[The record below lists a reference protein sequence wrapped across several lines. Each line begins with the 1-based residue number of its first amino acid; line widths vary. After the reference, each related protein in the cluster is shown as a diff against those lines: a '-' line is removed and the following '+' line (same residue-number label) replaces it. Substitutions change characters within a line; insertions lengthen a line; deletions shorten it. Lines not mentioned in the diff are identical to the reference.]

1 MILWG
6 AVALGLVVVIALA
19 FGAGAF
25 RPKAPIANVGG
36 PFSLVDQGGRPVTE
50 KVLNGQ
56 WNMVFFG
63 FTYCPDICPGTLQN
77 LIRVKDQLGTKG
89 KDVRIVFISIDPGRD
104 RPKAI
109 ADWLEANGAPEGTL
123 GLTGTQEE
131 VDKAVKAYKAVA
143 TKVGEGPDYT
153 LDHSTVVYL
162 MDPRGRFDRALPYR
176 LPDEIVT
183 QGLVIT
189 PQLQQAIKLLQ

>member
-1 MILWG
+1 MTRTRMILWG
-6 AVALGLVVVIALA
+6 AVALGLVVVMALA

-25 RPKAPIANVGG
+25 RPKAPVSDVGG
-36 PFSLVDQGGRPVTE
+36 PFSLVDQGGRPVSE
-50 KVLNGQ
+50 KVLKGQ

-109 ADWLEANGAPEGTL
+109 SDWLEANGAPAGTL

-131 VDKAVKAYKAVA
+131 VDKAVKAYKAFA
-143 TKVGEGPDYT
+143 RKVGEGSDYT
-153 LDHSTVVYL
+153 MDHSTVVYL
-162 MDPRGRFDRALPYR
+162 MDPRGRFDRALPFS

-183 QGLVIT
+183 QVTDAKRGD
-189 PQLQQAIKLLQ
+189 

>member
-1 MILWG
+1 MTRTRMILWG
-6 AVALGLVVVIALA
+6 AVALGLVAVMVLA
-19 FGAGAF
+19 FSAGAF
-25 RPKAPIANVGG
+25 RPKAAPADVGG
-36 PFSLVDQGGRPVTE
+36 PFSLVDQTGRPVTE

-77 LIRVKDQLGTKG
+77 LIRVKDQLGPAG
-89 KDVRIVFISIDPGRD
+89 KDVRIVFVSIDPGRD

-109 ADWLEANGAPEGTL
+109 ADWLEANGAPAGTL

-131 VDKAVKAYKAVA
+131 VDRAVKAYKAVA
-143 TKVGEGPDYT
+143 NKVGEGPDYT
-153 LDHSTVVYL
+153 MDHSTVVYL
-162 MDPRGRFDRALPYR
+162 MDPRGRFARPLPYS

-183 QGLVIT
+183 QVKAAKRGD
-189 PQLQQAIKLLQ
+189 

>member
-1 MILWG
+1 MTRTRMILWG
-6 AVALGLVVVIALA
+6 AVALGLVIVMALA

-25 RPKAPIANVGG
+25 RPKAPVADVGG
-36 PFSLVDQGGRPVTE
+36 PFSLVDQTGRPVTE

-56 WNMVFFG
+56 WNLVFFG

-89 KDVRIVFISIDPGRD
+89 KDVRIVFISVDPGRD

-109 ADWLEANGAPEGTL
+109 AEWLEANGAPAGTL
-123 GLTGTQEE
+123 GLTGAQAE

-143 TKVGEGPDYT
+143 NKVGEGPDYT
-153 LDHSTVVYL
+153 MDHSTVVYL
-162 MDPRGRFDRALPYR
+162 MDPRGRFNRALPYN

-183 QGLVIT
+183 QVTAAKRGD
-189 PQLQQAIKLLQ
+189 

>member
-1 MILWG
+1 MNRTRMILWG
-6 AVALGLVVVIALA
+6 AVALGLVVVMVLA
-19 FGAGAF
+19 VSAGAF
-25 RPKAPIANVGG
+25 RPKATTADVGG
-36 PFSLVDQGGRPVTE
+36 PFSLVDQTGRPATE

-56 WNMVFFG
+56 WNLVFFG

-89 KDVRIVFISIDPGRD
+89 KDVRIVFISIDPARD

-109 ADWLEANGAPEGTL
+109 SEWLEANGAPAGTI
-123 GLTGTQEE
+123 GLTGAQAE

-143 TKVGEGPDYT
+143 NKVGAGPDYT
-153 LDHSTVVYL
+153 MDHSTVVYL
-162 MDPRGRFDRALPYR
+162 MDPRGRFDRALPYN

-183 QGLVIT
+183 QVTAAKRGD
-189 PQLQQAIKLLQ
+189 

>member
-1 MILWG
+1 MTRTRMILWG
-6 AVALGLVVVIALA
+6 AVALGLVIVLALA
-19 FGAGAF
+19 TGSGVF
-25 RPKAPIANVGG
+25 RPAPAQSDVGG
-36 PFSLVDQGGRPVTE
+36 PFNLVDQSGKPVNE

-77 LIRVKDQLGTKG
+77 LIRVKDQLGTSG

-104 RPKAI
+104 KPAAI
-109 ADWLEANGAPEGTL
+109 RDWLEANGAPAGTL
-123 GLTGTQEE
+123 GLTGTQAE

-153 LDHSTVVYL
+153 MDHSTVVYL
-162 MDPRGRFDRALPYR
+162 MDPKGRFERPLPYR

-183 QGLVIT
+183 QVTAAKRGD
-189 PQLQQAIKLLQ
+189 

>member
-1 MILWG
+1 MTRTRTILWG

-19 FGAGAF
+19 IAAGAG
-25 RPKAPIANVGG
+25 RPKANTADVGG
-36 PFSLVDQGGRPVTE
+36 AFSLVDQSGKPVTE

-104 RPKAI
+104 RPQAI
-109 ADWLEANGAPEGTL
+109 RDWLEANGAPEGTL

-131 VDKAVKAYKAVA
+131 VTRAVKAYKAVA
-143 TKVGEGPDYT
+143 NKVGEGPDYT
-153 LDHSTVVYL
+153 MDHSTVVYL

-183 QGLVIT
+183 QVTAAKRGD
-189 PQLQQAIKLLQ
+189 

>member
-1 MILWG
+1 MTRTRMILWG
-6 AVALGLVVVIALA
+6 AVALGLVVVLALA
-19 FGAGAF
+19 LGSGAF
-25 RPKAPIANVGG
+25 RPAPTRSDVGG
-36 PFSLVDQGGRPVTE
+36 AFSLVDQSGRPVTE
-50 KVLNGQ
+50 KVLSGQ

-131 VDKAVKAYKAVA
+131 VTRAVKTYKAVA
-143 TKVGEGPDYT
+143 TRVGEGPDYT
-153 LDHSTVVYL
+153 MDHSTVVYL

-183 QGLVIT
+183 QVTAAKRGD
-189 PQLQQAIKLLQ
+189 

>member
-1 MILWG
+1 MMLWG
-6 AVALGLVVVIALA
+6 AVALGLVVVLALVM
-19 FGAGAF
+19 GGGMLRPRPTQVDVGGAF
-25 RPKAPIANVGG
+25 N
-36 PFSLVDQGGRPVTE
+36 LVDQSGRPVTE

-89 KDVRIVFISIDPGRD
+89 KDVRIVMISIDPARD
-104 RPKAI
+104 RPKAL
-109 ADWLEANGAPEGTL
+109 AEWLEANGAPAGTL
-123 GLTGTQEE
+123 GLTGTQAE
-131 VDKAVKAYKAVA
+131 VDKAVKAYRA
-143 TKVGEGPDYT
+143 TAIKVGEGSDYAM
-153 LDHSTVVYL
+153 DHSVVVYL

-183 QGLVIT
+183 QVTAAKRGD
-189 PQLQQAIKLLQ
+189 